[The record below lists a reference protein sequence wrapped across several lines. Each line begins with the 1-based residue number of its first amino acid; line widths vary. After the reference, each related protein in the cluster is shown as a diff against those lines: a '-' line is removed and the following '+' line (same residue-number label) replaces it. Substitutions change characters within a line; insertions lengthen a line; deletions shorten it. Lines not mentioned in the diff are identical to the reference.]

1 MLYPLGRNGEFVKI
15 IFLLPD
21 YNPEVRLNTRESLDL
36 APLGF
41 EGKEVYFS
49 ERDSVE
55 DVMAKI
61 IK

>member
-1 MLYPLGRNGEFVKI
+1 MNI

-61 IK
+61 K

>member
-1 MLYPLGRNGEFVKI
+1 MKI

-41 EGKEVYFS
+41 VGKEVYFS